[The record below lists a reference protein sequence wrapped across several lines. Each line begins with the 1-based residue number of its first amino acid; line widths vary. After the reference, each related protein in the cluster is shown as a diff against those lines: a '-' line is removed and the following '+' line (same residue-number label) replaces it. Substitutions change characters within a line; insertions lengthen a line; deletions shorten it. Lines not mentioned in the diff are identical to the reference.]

1 MGIFSGIFGDL
12 FSKKGAR
19 KKKRRRGAKRSG
31 SGFRPSDGGA
41 EGSVLVASLF
51 GSGGKEISD
60 YIANMLSTE
69 GSFQTLRLE
78 RTLKLNL
85 RVGLLERL
93 LLASDQG
100 SNWIRDEQAD
110 LMIWGEMEDMG
121 TVARLRFLSFGASA
135 DGQPG
140 TFGMAD
146 TLDLPVPIPDGV
158 GDIVRAATMAALLPV
173 TSGSKKELAD
183 RMSEVM
189 VGAQKAIEDL
199 AKSVPLDTRVTALNV
214 VGNAFA
220 TAVRFGNKRALKG
233 AVKIYETADA
243 LIEVKQSPLMWALIQ
258 THLGATLEADAR
270 LRKDPL
276 ALEAAIARY
285 KGVTDS
291 LGRDEHGYDWAL
303 AHVRRA
309 MALYKMATM
318 MPEKSTEHL
327 KAAASAFEEAL
338 TVYDKAQMPL
348 RWAEVMNHY
357 GVVQMALGGHGNAEA
372 ILQQSISTFRKVL
385 EIRRR
390 NVTPL
395 LWAQTSNNLGA
406 ACFALAKRTN
416 EDYLLQEAAA
426 CFQGAIQVFRQSRGQ
441 KKRAKVIAQNLLRVE
456 QMLNEDEDAA

>member
-1 MGIFSGIFGDL
+1 
-12 FSKKGAR
+12 
-19 KKKRRRGAKRSG
+19 
-31 SGFRPSDGGA
+31 
-41 EGSVLVASLF
+41 
-51 GSGGKEISD
+51 
-60 YIANMLSTE
+60 
-69 GSFQTLRLE
+69 
-78 RTLKLNL
+78 
-85 RVGLLERL
+85 
-93 LLASDQG
+93 
-100 SNWIRDEQAD
+100 
-110 LMIWGEMEDMG
+110 
-121 TVARLRFLSFGASA
+121 
-135 DGQPG
+135 
-140 TFGMAD
+140 MAD

-233 AVKIYETADA
+233 AVKIYEAADA
-243 LIEVKQSPLMWALIQ
+243 LIEAKQSPLMWALIQ
-258 THLGATLEADAR
+258 THLGAILEADAR

-309 MALYKMATM
+309 MVLYKMATM
-318 MPEKSTEHL
+318 VPEKSTEYL
-327 KAAASAFEEAL
+327 KTAASAFEESL

-357 GVVQMALGGHGNAEA
+357 GVEQMALGGHGNAEA
-372 ILQQSISTFRKVL
+372 IL
-385 EIRRR
+385 
-390 NVTPL
+390 
-395 LWAQTSNNLGA
+395 
-406 ACFALAKRTN
+406 
-416 EDYLLQEAAA
+416 
-426 CFQGAIQVFRQSRGQ
+426 
-441 KKRAKVIAQNLLRVE
+441 
-456 QMLNEDEDAA
+456 

>member
-1 MGIFSGIFGDL
+1 V
-12 FSKKGAR
+12 R

-31 SGFRPSDGGA
+31 NGFRPSDGGA
-41 EGSVLVASLF
+41 EGSVQVASLF

-93 LLASDQG
+93 LLASDEG
-100 SNWIRDEQAD
+100 SNWIMDEQAD

-189 VGAQKAIEDL
+189 VGAQKAIEEL

-233 AVKIYETADA
+233 AVKIYEAADA
-243 LIEVKQSPLMWALIQ
+243 LIEAKQSPLMWALIQ
-258 THLGATLEADAR
+258 THLGAILEADAR

-285 KGVTDS
+285 KGVADL

-309 MALYKMATM
+309 MVLYKMATM
-318 MPEKSTEHL
+318 VLYKMATMVPEKSTEYL
-327 KAAASAFEEAL
+327 KTAASAFEESL

-372 ILQQSISTFRKVL
+372 IL
-385 EIRRR
+385 
-390 NVTPL
+390 
-395 LWAQTSNNLGA
+395 
-406 ACFALAKRTN
+406 
-416 EDYLLQEAAA
+416 
-426 CFQGAIQVFRQSRGQ
+426 
-441 KKRAKVIAQNLLRVE
+441 
-456 QMLNEDEDAA
+456 

>member
-1 MGIFSGIFGDL
+1 
-12 FSKKGAR
+12 
-19 KKKRRRGAKRSG
+19 
-31 SGFRPSDGGA
+31 
-41 EGSVLVASLF
+41 
-51 GSGGKEISD
+51 
-60 YIANMLSTE
+60 
-69 GSFQTLRLE
+69 
-78 RTLKLNL
+78 
-85 RVGLLERL
+85 
-93 LLASDQG
+93 
-100 SNWIRDEQAD
+100 
-110 LMIWGEMEDMG
+110 
-121 TVARLRFLSFGASA
+121 
-135 DGQPG
+135 
-140 TFGMAD
+140 
-146 TLDLPVPIPDGV
+146 
-158 GDIVRAATMAALLPV
+158 
-173 TSGSKKELAD
+173 
-183 RMSEVM
+183 
-189 VGAQKAIEDL
+189 
-199 AKSVPLDTRVTALNV
+199 
-214 VGNAFA
+214 
-220 TAVRFGNKRALKG
+220 
-233 AVKIYETADA
+233 
-243 LIEVKQSPLMWALIQ
+243 MWALIQ
-258 THLGATLEADAR
+258 THLGAILEADAR

-285 KGVTDS
+285 KGVADS

-318 MPEKSTEHL
+318 IPEKSTEHL
-327 KAAASAFEEAL
+327 KSAASAFEEAL

-426 CFQGAIQVFRQSRGQ
+426 CFQGAIQVFRRSRGQ
-441 KKRAKVIAQNLLRVE
+441 KKRAQVIAQNLQRVE